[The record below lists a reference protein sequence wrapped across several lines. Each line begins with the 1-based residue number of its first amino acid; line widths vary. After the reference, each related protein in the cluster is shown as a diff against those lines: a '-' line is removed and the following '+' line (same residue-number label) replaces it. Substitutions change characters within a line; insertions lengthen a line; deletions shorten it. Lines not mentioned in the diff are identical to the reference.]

1 MKHFVHSFFHK
12 ATQKRSWED
21 ERNSMEVNLREAES
35 KLRDAESKLRE
46 AESRL
51 GELEKQSND
60 LTLEKSRL
68 LDRIDS
74 LEAGNERFFE
84 MKEKQVRRLFSNKL
98 VCLIHTSFV
107 SYL

>member
-1 MKHFVHSFFHK
+1 M
-12 ATQKRSWED
+12 RD
-21 ERNSMEVNLREAES
+21 AES

-51 GELEKQSND
+51 GELEKQSHD

-84 MKEKQVRRLFSNKL
+84 MKEKQVRRFLSNKL
-98 VCLIHTSFV
+98 VRFNLTNYV

>member
-1 MKHFVHSFFHK
+1 L
-12 ATQKRSWED
+12 
-21 ERNSMEVNLREAES
+21 EVNLRDAES
-35 KLRDAESKLRE
+35 KLRDAESKLRD

-84 MKEKQVRRLFSNKL
+84 MKEKQVRILFSNKL
-98 VCLIHTSFV
+98 VRFIHANYVPYF
-107 SYL
+107 

>member
-1 MKHFVHSFFHK
+1 L
-12 ATQKRSWED
+12 
-21 ERNSMEVNLREAES
+21 EVN
-35 KLRDAESKLRE
+35 LRDAESRLRD

-51 GELEKQSND
+51 CDLEKQSHD

-84 MKEKQVRRLFSNKL
+84 MKEKQVWGLSSNKL
-98 VCLIHTSFV
+98 VCFNYSKKCFLLMRMV
-107 SYL
+107 YLGAEPKILQMFIRLRQ